1 MKNLKNYTILYVEDD
16 INVQKNIAEYLNRL
30 FKEVYVASDGKEGL
44 ALYNKHS
51 PDGMLLD
58 VDIPFISG
66 LELAKEIRKTDKKVS
81 IIMLTAYAEQDKLL
95 KATELKLIKYL
106 VKPVDL
112 NNFKEA
118 LELMAQEIA
127 ENYNEYEHLYEGF
140 RWHKAQKS
148 LYNNSEK
155 IVLGAKEQTLLGLLV
170 KSRGSSVSFSTIM
183 AEVWADEFEKEISFN
198 SVKNL
203 VSSLRKKLPENSITS
218 VYSQGYMLN

>member
-112 NNFKEA
+112 NYFKEA
-118 LELMAQEIA
+118 LELMGQEIA

-155 IVLGAKEQTLLGLLV
+155 IVLAAKEQTLLWLLV